1 MVAAV
6 LKSRWLTAV
15 DLFSNKNMDH
25 NNVSVSTIERMF
37 YEQGLKAR
45 AQQKILV
52 ISEKNIVLANAFFEK
67 E

>member
-1 MVAAV
+1 MEETQCSEKKNDSQKMVAAV

-37 YEQGLKAR
+37 YE
-45 AQQKILV
+45 
-52 ISEKNIVLANAFFEK
+52 
-67 E
+67 